1 MEIMVIGASQGLGRA
16 LVTALANDGHQLT
29 GVSRSAPADLLA
41 TTASIRWI
49 CADFAQPQQAVA
61 QVAAA
66 APAQLDAIIYNL
78 GIWEA
83 QAFST
88 DYDFAMDEATEIIQL
103 LQVNLSAT
111 ILLLQRLLP
120 KLLCSSKPQIIL
132 TGSTSGLRQSGRPE
146 VTFSACKHA
155 LNGIADA
162 LREGYRQQQL
172 AVTCLQLGYLNTED
186 QLHIPLSEAV
196 ARGQGELIPLHDVV
210 AVVRTV
216 LSLSN
221 ASFIREITLPA
232 LLDPRF

>member
-1 MEIMVIGASQGLGRA
+1 M
-16 LVTALANDGHQLT
+16 
-29 GVSRSAPADLLA
+29 
-41 TTASIRWI
+41 
-49 CADFAQPQQAVA
+49 
-61 QVAAA
+61 
-66 APAQLDAIIYNL
+66 
-78 GIWEA
+78 
-83 QAFST
+83 
-88 DYDFAMDEATEIIQL
+88 
-103 LQVNLSAT
+103 
-111 ILLLQRLLP
+111 
-120 KLLCSSKPQIIL
+120 
-132 TGSTSGLRQSGRPE
+132 
-146 VTFSACKHA
+146 TFSACKHA

-216 LSLSN
+216 LSLSH

>member
-1 MEIMVIGASQGLGRA
+1 MTL
-16 LVTALANDGHQLT
+16 
-29 GVSRSAPADLLA
+29 
-41 TTASIRWI
+41 
-49 CADFAQPQQAVA
+49 
-61 QVAAA
+61 
-66 APAQLDAIIYNL
+66 
-78 GIWEA
+78 
-83 QAFST
+83 
-88 DYDFAMDEATEIIQL
+88 
-103 LQVNLSAT
+103 
-111 ILLLQRLLP
+111 
-120 KLLCSSKPQIIL
+120 
-132 TGSTSGLRQSGRPE
+132 
-146 VTFSACKHA
+146 SACKHA